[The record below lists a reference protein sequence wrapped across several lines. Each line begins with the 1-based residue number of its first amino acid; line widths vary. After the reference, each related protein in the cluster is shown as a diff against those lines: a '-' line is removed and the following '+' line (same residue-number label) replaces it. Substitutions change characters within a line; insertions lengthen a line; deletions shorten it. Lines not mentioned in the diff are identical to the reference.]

1 MAGRW
6 LYPFRLMDTKRGHME
21 RVDIFHE
28 LMGGAL
34 RFGDRDTSA

>member
-1 MAGRW
+1 VINQMAGRW

-28 LMGGAL
+28 LTGQLAVP
-34 RFGDRDTSA
+34 